1 MSAELAPVVSLAFVS
16 GAMMYTSFRFAES
29 EDVWIGIVSQLFHG
43 FSVVLWLGVLY
54 YGYDALPVDQS
65 DVFGVF
71 LAIAGLLLMVY
82 AMFIV
87 LRAVF
92 GLIMA
97 GYRAVYGFIKGSRER
112 GFDDKSVLR
121 GGRRG

>member
-54 YGYDALPVDQS
+54 YGYDALPTSQS

-71 LAIAGLLLMVY
+71 LAITGLLLMVY

-97 GYRAVYGFIKGSRER
+97 GYRAVYGFIKGYRER